1 MVDKSIR
8 LLLWGFKHTKPHNK
22 IISDHYYRPQK
33 EVHQFMFT
41 INKKI

>member
-22 IISDHYYRPQK
+22 IISDHYHPRK

-41 INKKI
+41 INKKL